1 MELHGYLCKYV
12 PPVKNFFFP
21 AKHVL
26 SIHDLRGIND
36 IKFLLQL
43 ITKVAESYNEVI

>member
-1 MELHGYLCKYV
+1 MELHGSLCKYV
-12 PPVKNFFFP
+12 PAVKKKIP

-26 SIHDLRGIND
+26 SIHVLRGNND